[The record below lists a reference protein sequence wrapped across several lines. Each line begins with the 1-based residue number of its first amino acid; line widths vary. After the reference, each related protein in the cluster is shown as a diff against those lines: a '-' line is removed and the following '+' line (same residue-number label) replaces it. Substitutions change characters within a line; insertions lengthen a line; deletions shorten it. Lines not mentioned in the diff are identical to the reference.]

1 MLFGPTSA
9 RTTNV
14 IAATASTQKSTSELL
29 PPASKAPTPNAVA
42 ISRQNTRD
50 RKSVRLAE
58 RPELPMRPNA
68 LVKPPPPRKHDLR
81 RVPIRRSA

>member
-29 PPASKAPTPNAVA
+29 PPASKAPTPNAAA

-50 RKSVRLAE
+50 RQSVRLAE
-58 RPELPMRPNA
+58 RPELPTRPNA
-68 LVKPPPPRKHDLR
+68 QVKPR
-81 RVPIRRSA
+81 RRRRLE